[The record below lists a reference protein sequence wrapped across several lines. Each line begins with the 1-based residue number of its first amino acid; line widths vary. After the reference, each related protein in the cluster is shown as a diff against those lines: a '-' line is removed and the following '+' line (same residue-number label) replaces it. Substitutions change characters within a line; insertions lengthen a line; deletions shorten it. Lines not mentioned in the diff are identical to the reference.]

1 MNCCPSWEEYE
12 FEVVSEIDKTVP
24 NIERLGVRVVRNLT
38 LSMFGQLFEEQS
50 TRVIVLFCHGDTSN
64 LEFDDGLA
72 TGDQVV
78 EQIPKDS
85 TMTIDLCACSAF
97 GPAKAII
104 KQRPSCLT
112 KFVEVSA
119 TPSYWLY
126 FYWALFK
133 MLSDKNL
140 DYTEALAETVDLFV
154 E

>member
-1 MNCCPSWEEYE
+1 
-12 FEVVSEIDKTVP
+12 
-24 NIERLGVRVVRNLT
+24 
-38 LSMFGQLFEEQS
+38 
-50 TRVIVLFCHGDTSN
+50 VIVLFCHGDTSN